1 MHATKKPPFTSTLT
15 NVLDGSSRSISPRTH
30 SGTVHAGFVA
40 VAVGIF
46 SLSPPPPR
54 TTKKCILLLPLY
66 SVPFCRG
73 KERGKFLLPSS
84 SFSHIHSL
92 SFLPAPPRFISS
104 WCLRRRGWFR
114 PKCSSSPCV
123 FVPNSIHFCPRL
135 YSSPKHPTCKILNTR
150 FIPYHMRGGTAIA
163 AIRKRWDVRYL

>member
-92 SFLPAPPRFISS
+92 SFLPAPPRFIHLPGDCEEEEDGSVRNA
-104 WCLRRRGWFR
+104 LRVPALCVEQHTFL
-114 PKCSSSPCV
+114 SSPL
-123 FVPNSIHFCPRL
+123 FQSQTPN
-135 YSSPKHPTCKILNTR
+135 
-150 FIPYHMRGGTAIA
+150 
-163 AIRKRWDVRYL
+163 V

>member
-1 MHATKKPPFTSTLT
+1 MHATKKPPCTSTLT

-46 SLSPPPPR
+46 FLSPPR

-92 SFLPAPPRFISS
+92 SFLPAPPLFISS

-123 FVPNSIHFCPRL
+123 LCR
-135 YSSPKHPTCKILNTR
+135 
-150 FIPYHMRGGTAIA
+150 TAYISVLA
-163 AIRKRWDVRYL
+163 SLFQSQTPDV